1 MNTAKQN
8 KKDGK
13 LSYENN
19 IGSSTVFIIIPFS
32 FELEKNIDIDLS
44 RRFYKNE
51 YYTFPLINSDDL
63 NKHSLIKQFF
73 DKDCELFSVEYVN
86 MHSFKR
92 ALVSDVQYFITDK
105 QSGLSKVSTDIIL
118 TFHENNYGTI
128 TVINSLESMSV
139 KRFIDTVC
147 ELKCIE
153 RLLLSGSK
161 QSLISYLR
169 DVIINLTYLNRSRIE
184 SALHIELSLAYPY
197 ISIGASELQ
206 IYDLDRFVNK
216 NKTLIY
222 GLLHQDLKY
231 DGWKRIKENLL
242 GDLIN
247 KNLSRRKEYGL
258 YMSPLACVEIDNENR
273 KDFIIKWARKKCTS
287 TNNMRLKLLFE
298 RTALL
303 EILLLQKYILL
314 KINVLLSK
322 GNSLAKKSIS
332 DIISIKEQ
340 VTDNLATYYY
350 ATTISDQHISGVEWI
365 MYGRQRMGIENVF
378 EGVMK
383 RVELVESNQELKME
397 LNNIRGNYIFQ
408 LVSVFLGYSAL
419 SDVIDSVVA
428 EMSSSNSII
437 SQFFFN
443 IPFISNQSEIIEF
456 LCNNTGGLKIIIFLI
471 LCSFMVAVTIHYL
484 RNK

>member
-1 MNTAKQN
+1 MNKAKQS

-13 LSYENN
+13 LSYDNN

-32 FELEKNIDIDLS
+32 FEIEKNLDIELS

-51 YYTFPLINSDDL
+51 CYTFPLINSSDL
-63 NKHSLIKQFF
+63 DKHSLIKQFF
-73 DKDCELFSVEYVN
+73 DKDCELFLMESVN
-86 MHSFKR
+86 MQSFKR
-92 ALVSDVQYFITDK
+92 ALISDIEYFIPDK
-105 QSGLSKVSTDIIL
+105 KSSLSKVSTNIIL

-128 TVINSLESMSV
+128 TLINSLKPMSV

-147 ELKCIE
+147 ELKSIE
-153 RLLLSGSK
+153 GLLLSDK
-161 QSLISYLR
+161 QSLMSFLR
-169 DVIINLTYLNRSRIE
+169 DIIISLTHLNGSD
-184 SALHIELSLAYPY
+184 LHIELSLAYPY
-197 ISIGASELQ
+197 ISMGASELQ
-206 IYDLDRFVNK
+206 ISDIDQFVNE

-242 GDLIN
+242 SDLIN

-258 YMSPLACVEIDNENR
+258 YMSPLACVEIDNEKR
-273 KDFIIKWARKKCTS
+273 KDFIMEWAKKKCTS
-287 TNNMRLKLLFE
+287 PNNMRLKLLFE

-303 EILLLQKYILL
+303 EILVLQKYILL
-314 KINVLLSK
+314 KISALLSK
-322 GNSLAKKSIS
+322 CNSLSNKPIS

-350 ATTISDQHISGVEWI
+350 ATSISDQHISGVEWI
-365 MYGRQRMGIENVF
+365 MYGRQRMGIENMF

-397 LNNIRGNYIFQ
+397 LDNIRGNYIFQ

-419 SDVIDSVVA
+419 SDVIDSVIQ
-428 EMSSSNSII
+428 EIGTSSSII
-437 SQFFFN
+437 SKIFLN
-443 IPFISNQSEIIEF
+443 IPFVGNHPEIIEF
-456 LCNNTGGLKIIIFLI
+456 LCNNTGGLKIIVFLI
-471 LCSFMVAVTIHYL
+471 LCLVMIGVTIHYL